1 MTTFKEALAQH
12 GSAKEAIS
20 RILHSIW
27 SRHPKVFYDTMVPF
41 GDVARWVLDN
51 APAIHQHQS
60 GKQADNLEARVKA
73 LETQG
78 GLRKRVQTLEWKE
91 ASSEARVEELAARIQ
106 ALEDAPGPRPNE
118 AEVSALRQRMDG
130 LTELLEKLASL
141 DTSDVLTAL
150 VRDVALLKDDRIIRS
165 HPAAKMDHISA
176 LMKMFGTE
184 PQTPEARKM
193 LGLDVATPEAEP
205 VYEWID
211 DKYHFDGKVI
221 GGIYQI
227 YNGEWFAV
235 CQPSQYDWRN
245 HFEMTPAHAR
255 AWVEAQFSNPKNQ

>member
-1 MTTFKEALAQH
+1 MTPNFEQALAEH
-12 GSAKEAIS
+12 GSAEEAI
-20 RILHSIW
+20 
-27 SRHPKVFYDTMVPF
+27 RHTLQNVYENAPGNMYESFGPVAQWVF
-41 GDVARWVLDN
+41 AN
-51 APAIHQHQS
+51 APAIHAHQS
-60 GKQADNLEARVKA
+60 GTQATEAR
-73 LETQG
+73 
-78 GLRKRVQTLEWKE
+78 LRKRVQTLEWKE

-184 PQTPEARKM
+184 PQTPEARKL
-193 LGLDVATPEAEP
+193 LGLDVEPTDPQPMATPEP
-205 VYEWID
+205 VYEWVAQTASEPRRIPEL
-211 DKYHFDGKVI
+211 GT
-221 GGIYQI
+221 
-227 YNGEWFAV
+227 EA
-235 CQPSQYDWRN
+235 
-245 HFEMTPAHAR
+245 EAR
-255 AWVEAQFSNPKNQ
+255 AWVEAQFNNPKNQSESASERNSRRFDNHC